1 MQISRKF
8 IIFAQNF
15 LLMDNP
21 SKKARPKF
29 IKAGLITLLAL
40 AMSMVLAAPFT
51 ASTGA
56 VFSTSE
62 QSDYSI
68 TDFYNY
74 VANNRALSY
83 LDDNIVI
90 VNIDRSDRYEI
101 AEILNLLTLLG
112 PKGVGLDVTFE
123 DVREGD
129 SVLLDAIFSTPNIVQ
144 PISLQPI
151 AGTDSFYV
159 ESASYFF
166 DPEHPE
172 GFSGSGLPSKY
183 HNSMVREM
191 KTNFPTRGVGNVPSF
206 AVALAEIADPDAVVR
221 LNERGKD
228 LEVISFYSR
237 RFRIYEPYEIVDN
250 ADEFTGRLVFIGAM
264 SERGDLHPTPIE
276 TLTPGVVIHAHAAAA
291 ILGGRYLNT
300 INNWLELALSA
311 LLCYGIVLLNVSC
324 RKKGRPFWMRLIQ
337 VGCVIILVFGG
348 YYLFINHYIS
358 VNVTAGLLMI
368 TFGLFASD
376 IYLGIEGI
384 FMDHKISQYRKRLK
398 DLNNKL

>member
-1 MQISRKF
+1 MQICANF
-8 IIFAQNF
+8 IIFAQIF
-15 LLMDNP
+15 SLMDNP

-29 IKAGLITLLAL
+29 VKALWITLIAVGL
-40 AMSMVLAAPFT
+40 SMVMAAPFT
-51 ASTGA
+51 ATTGA
-56 VFSTSE
+56 AFSTSE

-129 SVLLDAIFSTPNIVQ
+129 SVLLDAIFSTPNIIQ
-144 PISLQPI
+144 PVSLQPI

-159 ESASYFF
+159 EGASYFF

-172 GFSGSGLPSKY
+172 GYSGSGLPSKY

-191 KTNFPTRGVGNVPSF
+191 KTNFPTRGVGDIPSF
-206 AVALAEIADPDAVVR
+206 SVALAEIADPDAVAR
-221 LNERGKD
+221 LKKRDKD
-228 LEVISFYSR
+228 LEVISYYSR
-237 RFRIYEPYEIVDN
+237 RFRIYEPDEIVDN
-250 ADEFTGRLVFIGAM
+250 ADEFTGRLVLIGAM

-291 ILGGRYLNT
+291 ILGGKYLNT
-300 INNWLELALSA
+300 IPHWLELALSA
-311 LLCYGIVLLNVSC
+311 LLCYGIVLLNVSWDS
-324 RKKGRPFWMRLIQ
+324 KGRTFWMRLIQ
-337 VGCVIILVFGG
+337 VGCVLILVYGG
-348 YYLFINHYIS
+348 YSLFINRNLS

-368 TFGLFASD
+368 TFGLFACD
-376 IYLGIEGI
+376 IYTGIEGMI
-384 FMDHKISQYRKRLK
+384 KERKERREKKRLENQK
-398 DLNNKL
+398 NNL